1 MPYLIIFL
9 FSLCFLYR
17 YDIKKK
23 EKYKKSAY
31 FFLFILFVLTAGC
44 RYVVGGDTVR
54 YMRYWEYYPT
64 FGDDIGIFSY
74 AMYDPFWM
82 LLNVCC
88 KFLCSD
94 FIFFQFVHALL
105 LNWILFYG
113 VFKRQN
119 IFKEHYFSVVF
130 FYIIYYFIYFNMEV
144 LRESLAVAI
153 FLLSI
158 PAFQQKKWLKYYL
171 FAVISFLF
179 HSSAII
185 VFIFPVFRYIAFK
198 KRYVILTFIFVITIF
213 ILLES
218 SLSVLFVNPIIQQR
232 FDLYKDASMN
242 FNGRLLRT
250 IIYFIIPLFIIY
262 VNDYRMYRRKKEYI
276 VLYMVFV
283 FVASISAGNTAFG
296 GRFINYIAII
306 IIGYYVHFIYGIRKS
321 LFVKNVQKCV
331 LVLLVIIPFIW
342 TLKSYFG
349 NYSFILQGKKG
360 YFLWFP
366 YTDVFHIDDSK
377 QKNIIEERIYFA
389 DELMLFQTQ

>member
-31 FFLFILFVLTAGC
+31 FFLFILVVLTAGC

-130 FYIIYYFIYFNMEV
+130 FYIIYYFI
-144 LRESLAVAI
+144 
-153 FLLSI
+153 
-158 PAFQQKKWLKYYL
+158 
-171 FAVISFLF
+171 
-179 HSSAII
+179 HS
-185 VFIFPVFRYIAFK
+185 
-198 KRYVILTFIFVITIF
+198 
-213 ILLES
+213 
-218 SLSVLFVNPIIQQR
+218 
-232 FDLYKDASMN
+232 
-242 FNGRLLRT
+242 
-250 IIYFIIPLFIIY
+250 
-262 VNDYRMYRRKKEYI
+262 
-276 VLYMVFV
+276 
-283 FVASISAGNTAFG
+283 
-296 GRFINYIAII
+296 
-306 IIGYYVHFIYGIRKS
+306 
-321 LFVKNVQKCV
+321 
-331 LVLLVIIPFIW
+331 
-342 TLKSYFG
+342 
-349 NYSFILQGKKG
+349 
-360 YFLWFP
+360 
-366 YTDVFHIDDSK
+366 
-377 QKNIIEERIYFA
+377 
-389 DELMLFQTQ
+389 